1 MKDILILRL
10 AGPMQAWG
18 GHTFEDFRPS
28 EVFPTRSAVV
38 GLLGACLGV
47 ERDDYRSREDLSA
60 SFIMAVRSDERARPV
75 HKATDFHTVLD
86 ARRVLGGA
94 SHFPVVSRR
103 EYLYDAA
110 FTLALGFRKGAAF
123 SLHDVVRAVR
133 RPRYTPFLGRR
144 SCPLGRPLY
153 ETVVQA
159 EGLIEA
165 LSMVAPF
172 SGTVYDEE
180 RRGPN
185 RLVIRDVPMQGPS
198 RRFATREVFIHQ
210 QEEVR
215 DVSQHG

>member
-1 MKDILILRL
+1 
-10 AGPMQAWG
+10 
-18 GHTFEDFRPS
+18 
-28 EVFPTRSAVV
+28 
-38 GLLGACLGV
+38 
-47 ERDDYRSREDLSA
+47 
-60 SFIMAVRSDERARPV
+60 
-75 HKATDFHTVLD
+75 
-86 ARRVLGGA
+86 
-94 SHFPVVSRR
+94 
-103 EYLYDAA
+103 
-110 FTLALGFRKGAAF
+110 
-123 SLHDVVRAVR
+123 VR